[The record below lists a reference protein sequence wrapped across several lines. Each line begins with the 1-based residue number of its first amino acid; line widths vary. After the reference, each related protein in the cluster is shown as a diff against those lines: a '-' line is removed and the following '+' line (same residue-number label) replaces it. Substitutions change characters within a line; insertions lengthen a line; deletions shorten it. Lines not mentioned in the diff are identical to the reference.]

1 MKVEAVNSPYELALH
16 LSQMEI
22 AEMPGED
29 AHPFVR
35 WSLSRVG
42 FGLKASDETAW
53 CSAFVNVVHEMCGL
67 PRSKSAA
74 ARSWLKVGQPV
85 ELAEWKIG
93 DVVIITRGDG
103 QQPGP
108 EVIAAQGHVGF
119 LADVDKVKR
128 ELAILGG
135 NQGNRISVA
144 RFPVNRLLGV
154 RRCA

>member
-1 MKVEAVNSPYELALH
+1 MNAYELAFH

-35 WSLSRVG
+35 WCLSRVG

-53 CSAFVNVVHEMCGL
+53 CSAFVNTVHEMCGL

-74 ARSWLKVGQPV
+74 ARSWLKVGQMV
-85 ELAEWKIG
+85 ELADWKIG

-103 QQPGP
+103 PQPGP
-108 EVIAAQGHVGF
+108 EVI
-119 LADVDKVKR
+119 
-128 ELAILGG
+128 
-135 NQGNRISVA
+135 
-144 RFPVNRLLGV
+144 
-154 RRCA
+154 

>member
-1 MKVEAVNSPYELALH
+1 MTNPYELAFH
-16 LSQMEI
+16 LSQMGV

-35 WSLSRVG
+35 WCLSRVG

-53 CSAFVNVVHEMCGL
+53 CSAFVNTVHEMCGL

-74 ARSWLKVGQPV
+74 ARSWLAVGTPI
-85 ELAEWKIG
+85 ELADWKIG

-103 QQPGP
+103 PQPGP
-108 EVIAAQGHVGF
+108 EVISAQGHVGF
-119 LADVDKVKR
+119 LADVDETVKK
-128 ELAILGG
+128 EIAILGG